1 MISEK
6 LLVTEMLSILKQLA
20 LMDAHK
26 RVVKLSSKE
35 LGDRIDQSF
44 QTAARKLKELEE
56 RGYILRTLEKDG
68 QYIVI
73 TEEGEKLLYRE
84 YLDYK
89 RIFEGVEEIFIRGRV
104 MSGVGEGRYY
114 VSLEGY
120 RKQFKEKLGFDPY
133 PGTLNLKL
141 PKEQA
146 YLRRRIDEEEGIMIH
161 GFRTEDRT
169 FGEVKAFRCRVA
181 DFEGAIVLPQRTH
194 YPKDVLEVI
203 SPVKLREK
211 LNLKDGDFIEVEVFL

>member
-1 MISEK
+1 
-6 LLVTEMLSILKQLA
+6 MLSILKQLA
-20 LMDAHK
+20 LMEAHK
-26 RVVKLSSKE
+26 RVVKISSKE
-35 LGDRIDQSF
+35 LADKIDQSF

-56 RGYILRTLEKDG
+56 NGYILRTLEKDG

-73 TEEGEKLLYRE
+73 TEEGEKVLYRE

-89 RIFEGVEEIFIRGRV
+89 KIFEGVEEIFIRGKV
-104 MSGVGEGRYY
+104 FSGVGEGRYY

-120 RKQFKEKLGFDPY
+120 RRQFKERLGFDPY
-133 PGTLNLKL
+133 PGTLNLRL

-146 YLRRRIDEEEGIMIH
+146 YLRRRIDEEEGIIIN
-161 GFRTEDRT
+161 GFVTEDRT
-169 FGEVKAFRCRVA
+169 FGEVKAFKCRIG
-181 DFEGAIVLPQRTH
+181 DYEGAVVLPQRTH

-211 LNLKDGDFIEVEVFL
+211 LKLENGDFIEVEVFL

>member
-1 MISEK
+1 MVYEK
-6 LLVTEMLSILKQLA
+6 HLNTEMLSILKQLA
-20 LMDAHK
+20 LMEAHK
-26 RVVKLSSKE
+26 RVVKISSKE
-35 LGDRIDQSF
+35 LADKIDQSF

-56 RGYILRTLEKDG
+56 NGYILRTLEKDG

-73 TEEGEKLLYRE
+73 TEEGEKVLYRE

-89 RIFEGVEEIFIRGRV
+89 KIFEGVEEIFIRGKV
-104 MSGVGEGRYY
+104 FSGVGEGRYY

-120 RKQFKEKLGFDPY
+120 RRQFKERLGFDPY
-133 PGTLNLKL
+133 PGTLNLRL

-146 YLRRRIDEEEGIMIH
+146 YLRRRIDEEEGIIIN
-161 GFRTEDRT
+161 GFVTEDRT
-169 FGEVKAFRCRVA
+169 FGEVKAFKCRIG
-181 DFEGAIVLPQRTH
+181 DYEGAVVLPQRTH

-211 LNLKDGDFIEVEVFL
+211 LKLENGDFIEVEVFL

>member
-1 MISEK
+1 MVSEK
-6 LLVTEMLSILKQLA
+6 HLDTEMLSILKQLA
-20 LMDAHK
+20 LMEAHK
-26 RVVKLSSKE
+26 RVVKISSKE
-35 LGDRIDQSF
+35 LADKIDQSF

-56 RGYILRTLEKDG
+56 NGYILRTLEKDG

-73 TEEGEKLLYRE
+73 TEEGEKVLYRE

-89 RIFEGVEEIFIRGRV
+89 KIFEGVEEIFIRGKV
-104 MSGVGEGRYY
+104 FSGVGEGRYY

-120 RKQFKEKLGFDPY
+120 RRQFKERLGFDPY
-133 PGTLNLKL
+133 PGTLNLRL

-146 YLRRRIDEEEGIMIH
+146 YLRRRIDEEEGIIIN
-161 GFRTEDRT
+161 GFVTEDRT
-169 FGEVKAFRCRVA
+169 FGEVKAFKCRIG
-181 DFEGAIVLPQRTH
+181 DYEGAVVLPQRTH

-211 LNLKDGDFIEVEVFL
+211 LKLENGDFIEVEVFL